1 MPFVVALL
9 VITAT
14 GVCDRTA
21 GADPDSVR
29 VRVEV
34 GWRTDASNETYYEQ
48 TFDDTT
54 FRPAR
59 LQSTPEVVHSAVG
72 RLDWGELADG
82 RRDAWRLGLEGRA
95 GDLVRSLGLDGR
107 LRRVDLG
114 GWEIVVTPRAAWQS
128 DRTFDRDRSELR
140 TSAAVQAWR
149 GLAGSMSRWGLTG
162 GSEVLRSSGAGSEFV
177 LDRNVLSMGA
187 AFERSSWSGGDLRL
201 DYGLDA
207 RQFPDSTSRDHLEHH
222 AEASARLDAGSGSVD
237 ANIRVNRRGT
247 MQSAATTRDRYWSG
261 DASSEWRLGA
271 GAAWSGVA
279 RIEGEWQRYDRPD
292 SEVYFDYGLVR
303 AQAGPRL
310 ESGGWSL
317 EAAPRV
323 EWLLA
328 PSNAGESYVEPA
340 LGFEAE
346 WVGSGALWAL
356 APAFGR
362 REYDSE
368 EAGAVELHQSFTF
381 LEAHLVADQALPG
394 RMRLRT
400 FLYGRL
406 EQHADST
413 QNTRSLYFSV
423 DVRRL
428 F

>member
-1 MPFVVALL
+1 MLVAAALGAL
-9 VITAT
+9 IAT
-14 GVCDRTA
+14 SLGSRA
-21 GADPDSVR
+21 AAADPDSVR
-29 VRVEV
+29 VRVEL

-82 RRDAWRLGLEGRA
+82 RRDVWRLGLEGRA
-95 GDLVRSLGLDGR
+95 GDLVQSLGIDGR
-107 LRRVDLG
+107 LRRLDMA
-114 GWEIVVTPRAAWQS
+114 GWELAATPRATWQS

-149 GLAGSMSRWGLTG
+149 GPAGGLSRWGLSG

-177 LDRNVLSMGA
+177 LDRNVFSMGT
-187 AFERSSWSGGDLRL
+187 AFERSSWSGADVRL

-222 AEASARLDAGSGSVD
+222 AEASARLDVGAGSFDTNVRL
-237 ANIRVNRRGT
+237 IRRGT
-247 MQSAATTRDRYWSG
+247 TRSAATSRDRYWSG

-279 RIEGEWQRYDRPD
+279 RIEGEWQVYDQPD
-292 SEVYFDYGLVR
+292 SEVYFDYRLLR

-310 ESGGWSL
+310 EAGGWSFEL
-317 EAAPRV
+317 SPRV
-323 EWLLA
+323 EWLRA
-328 PSNAGESYVEPA
+328 PRNASESYVEPA
-340 LGFEAE
+340 VGVEAE
-346 WVGSGALWAL
+346 WVGSGALWGL
-356 APAFGR
+356 SPAFGH
-362 REYDSE
+362 REYESE
-368 EAGAVELHQSFTF
+368 AAGAIALHQSFTF
-381 LEAHLVADQALPG
+381 LEAHLLADQALPA

-406 EQHADST
+406 EHHADST